1 MAYIKPEM
9 TSNQSSLVKVVKVV
23 KVILQAGLE
32 AAKKQDWLE
41 VSNQL
46 RQLPQNKSQDKSQGK
61 SDHNQEEFLLAPED
75 WQIAFDIA
83 LKMLMEGDFPHKWEI
98 TKIFPLLGGEII
110 TPLNALAIDET
121 IEVEVRWFIC
131 QILGNFAQQSVVL
144 TLVQLLQQSQESE
157 LIIIAGKTLS
167 KIGDRAIDALVN
179 LLSQPEYCHLAANSL
194 SYIRS
199 AATIPPLLAITADED
214 AELRAIAINA
224 LGSFHDPR
232 VPPVLIAAL
241 KDPASNVRKEAA
253 IALGFRPDL
262 CREINLVKYLQ
273 PLLHDLNLE
282 VCSQAAISLGRTQ
295 QPTATRALFK
305 VLQADTTPISLKSD
319 LVKALAWSK
328 LSSGISYLEL
338 ALTNASELI
347 IQEIIVIL
355 GRTSMPQLKAQSVQV
370 LINFWQ
376 QQPSPPQLLS
386 PNLRQALA
394 TSLGILRDRSA
405 QPVLKQLTT
414 DSDRKVQLHALAALK
429 KLSNEK

>member
-1 MAYIKPEM
+1 VAYIKPEM

-214 AELRAIAINA
+214 AQLRAIAINA

-295 QPTATRALFK
+295 QPTATKALFK

-328 LSSGISYLEL
+328 LSSGISYLEQ

-405 QPVLKQLTT
+405 QPVLKQLAT